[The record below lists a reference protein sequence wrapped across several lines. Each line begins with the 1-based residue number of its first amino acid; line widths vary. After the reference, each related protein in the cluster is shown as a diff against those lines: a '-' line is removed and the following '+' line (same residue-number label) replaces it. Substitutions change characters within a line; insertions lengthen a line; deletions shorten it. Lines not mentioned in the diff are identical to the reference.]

1 MRHRKAGR
9 HLNRNAAHRRSLFRN
24 LSRAL
29 ITHESIV
36 TTLPKAK
43 ELRPFI
49 ERLITL
55 AKKANLVIRDASGKG
70 DAEEKKARVQALH
83 YRRQA
88 MSLLGP
94 THGTEIWDK
103 KNKST
108 GDTVLKKLFR
118 ELGPRY
124 ADRPGG
130 YTRVLKQHY
139 RRLGDAGATAVI
151 ELLKAGEKK
160 VKTHAERPATAPVA
174 PAPAAPA
181 PAAPAPAA
189 PTSTPPEVQSP
200 PPPPAAESAAPPADN
215 PPAAS

>member
-29 ITHESIV
+29 ITHETIV

-43 ELRPFI
+43 ELRPFV

-55 AKKANLVIRDASGKG
+55 AKKANAVTIDAQGKG
-70 DAEEKKARVQALH
+70 DAEEKKARLTALH

-88 MSLLGP
+88 MALLGP
-94 THGTEIWDK
+94 VHGTEIWTKEEDP
-103 KNKST
+103 T

-118 ELGPRY
+118 EIGPRY

-130 YTRVLKQHY
+130 YTRILKQHY
-139 RRLGDAGATAVI
+139 RRLGDSGFTAVI

-160 VKTHAERPATAPVA
+160 VKKERQATAPAPLA
-174 PAPAAPA
+174 PAP
-181 PAAPAPAA
+181 
-189 PTSTPPEVQSP
+189 TPPEPAASA
-200 PPPPAAESAAPPADN
+200 PPPAAETPAPENPPAPPAES
-215 PPAAS
+215 PPAT

>member
-24 LSRAL
+24 LARAL
-29 ITHESIV
+29 FTHERIV

-43 ELRPFI
+43 ELRPFA

-55 AKKANLVIRDASGKG
+55 AKKANAAVAAANGKD
-70 DAEEKKARVQALH
+70 DAEVKKARSLALH

-94 THGTEIWDK
+94 THGTGIYDREGKQQIDPVKGPK
-103 KNKST
+103 KISNV
-108 GDTVLKKLFR
+108 TVLKKLFR

-124 ADRPGG
+124 AARPGG
-130 YTRVLKQHY
+130 YTRVIKQHY

-151 ELLKAGEKK
+151 ELLKAGETK
-160 VKTHAERPATAPVA
+160 VRMVERKPAAPAPVA
-174 PAPAAPA
+174 PAAPVEAPA
-181 PAAPAPAA
+181 
-189 PTSTPPEVQSP
+189 T
-200 PPPPAAESAAPPADN
+200 
-215 PPAAS
+215 

>member
-1 MRHRKAGR
+1 MRHCKRGR

-29 ITHESIV
+29 ITHEKIV
-36 TTLPKAK
+36 TTVPKAK

-55 AKKANLVIRDASGKG
+55 AKKANAVVKAADGKG
-70 DAEEKKARVQALH
+70 DAEEMKARIQALH
-83 YRRQA
+83 LRRQA
-88 MSLLGP
+88 MALLGP

-103 KNKST
+103 EDKST

-118 ELGPRY
+118 EIGPRY

-139 RRLGDAGATAVI
+139 RRLGDAGETAVV
-151 ELLKAGEKK
+151 ELLKAGEQK
-160 VKTHAERPATAPVA
+160 VRMTERKPAAAPAPVA
-174 PAPAAPA
+174 PAPVAPTEPA
-181 PAAPAPAA
+181 QEPAAPA
-189 PTSTPPEVQSP
+189 TPP
-200 PPPPAAESAAPPADN
+200 ATT
-215 PPAAS
+215 

>member
-1 MRHRKAGR
+1 MRHRKRGR

-29 ITHESIV
+29 ITHERIV

-43 ELRPFI
+43 EMRPI
-49 ERLITL
+49 VEKLITL
-55 AKKANLVIRDASGKG
+55 AKKANAVIAAAAGKG
-70 DAEEKKARVQALH
+70 DADEKTARVRALH

-88 MSLLGP
+88 MALLGP

-103 KNKST
+103 KDEST

-118 ELGPRY
+118 DIGPRY

-130 YTRVLKQHY
+130 YTRIMKQHY
-139 RRLGDAGATAVI
+139 RRLGDGGSTAVI

-160 VKTHAERPATAPVA
+160 VQKKGPGPVAAAPAPVA

-181 PAAPAPAA
+181 EAPA
-189 PTSTPPEVQSP
+189 TS
-200 PPPPAAESAAPPADN
+200 
-215 PPAAS
+215 

>member
-1 MRHRKAGR
+1 MRHRNRGR

-24 LSRAL
+24 LARAL
-29 ITHESIV
+29 FTHEKIV
-36 TTLPKAK
+36 TTVPKAK
-43 ELRPFI
+43 ELRPFA
-49 ERLITL
+49 EKLITL
-55 AKKANLVIRDASGKG
+55 AKKADAVMKG
-70 DAEEKKARVQALH
+70 VGEYEKLDEKARKVRALH

-94 THGTEIWDK
+94 THGTGIWDK
-103 KNKST
+103 KDSST

-139 RRLGDAGATAVI
+139 RRLGDAGETAVI

-160 VKTHAERPATAPVA
+160 VMMAEKKPA
-174 PAPAAPA
+174 AAPA
-181 PAAPAPAA
+181 PVVPAPTPAPAPAPAA
-189 PTSTPPEVQSP
+189 PTETPP
-200 PPPPAAESAAPPADN
+200 A
-215 PPAAS
+215 

>member
-1 MRHRKAGR
+1 MRHRKRGR

-43 ELRPFI
+43 EVRPFV

-55 AKKANLVIRDASGKG
+55 AKRANAAVAAAAGKG
-70 DAEEKKARVQALH
+70 EAEEKKARAQALH

-88 MSLLGP
+88 MALLGP
-94 THGTEIWDK
+94 THGTGIW
-103 KNKST
+103 NKDQELVEDPLNTST
-108 GDTVLKKLFR
+108 AKSADTVLKKLFR

-139 RRLGDAGATAVI
+139 RRLGDAGSTAVI
-151 ELLKAGEKK
+151 ELMKAGEKK
-160 VKTHAERPATAPVA
+160 VQKARTTP
-174 PAPAAPA
+174 PAPAAPLPAAPAITA
-181 PAAPAPAA
+181 PAAPAAA
-189 PTSTPPEVQSP
+189 ATAE
-200 PPPPAAESAAPPADN
+200 PPATT
-215 PPAAS
+215 

>member
-29 ITHESIV
+29 ITHEKIV
-36 TTLPKAK
+36 TTTPKAK

-55 AKKANLVIRDASGKG
+55 AKKANEVTIAAAGKG
-70 DAEEKKARVQALH
+70 EAEEKKAKLQVLH
-83 YRRQA
+83 YRRMA
-88 MSLLGP
+88 MQLLGP
-94 THGTEIWDK
+94 THGTGIWNKNDTQAEDPLNKTVK
-103 KNKST
+103 KSW
-108 GDTVLKKLFR
+108 DTVLKKLFR

-130 YTRVLKQHY
+130 YTRVIKQHY
-139 RRLGDAGATAVI
+139 RRLGDAGETAVI

-160 VKTHAERPATAPVA
+160 VRMKEKKPSAPAPVA
-174 PAPAAPA
+174 PAPEVAPTPA
-181 PAAPAPAA
+181 PSE
-189 PTSTPPEVQSP
+189 T
-200 PPPPAAESAAPPADN
+200 